1 MFIKKFPFIERK
13 EKSMHIFIRDEFDL
27 YKIIHSGQC
36 FRAVERNDGLFRFIT
51 GRHVLYI
58 RHIQGIRYDVSCS
71 PYLWNHLWK
80 PYFDL
85 SENYEAIRNSI
96 SPNDHYLQKAADYSR
111 GIRILRQD
119 PWETLITFIISQR
132 KSIPAIASAVEK
144 LCQRA
149 GEEIKTPREILY
161 TFPTPQKLSSLSPED
176 LKACSLGYRIP
187 YIAKSAEIIKKSPH
201 LLKDMAKYDDEK
213 LLNALMELPGVG
225 IKVANCTALF
235 GFHRTALAPVDVWI
249 QRVIDQKYEGSNP
262 FPAYGQKA
270 GIMQQYL
277 FYYAQSTGM
286 K

>member
-1 MFIKKFPFIERK
+1 
-13 EKSMHIFIRDEFDL
+13 MHIFIRDEFDL

-149 GEEIKTPREILY
+149 GEEIRTPPGNTLYLSDAPKTFFPVPGRPQSLFPGLPHPLYFQISGNHKKIATPAEGYGEI
-161 TFPTPQKLSSLSPED
+161 
-176 LKACSLGYRIP
+176 
-187 YIAKSAEIIKKSPH
+187 
-201 LLKDMAKYDDEK
+201 
-213 LLNALMELPGVG
+213 
-225 IKVANCTALF
+225 
-235 GFHRTALAPVDVWI
+235 
-249 QRVIDQKYEGSNP
+249 
-262 FPAYGQKA
+262 
-270 GIMQQYL
+270 
-277 FYYAQSTGM
+277 
-286 K
+286 

>member
-36 FRAVERNDGLFRFIT
+36 FRAVEINDGLFRFIT

-144 LCQRA
+144 LCQKA
-149 GEEIKTPREILY
+149 GEEIRTPPGKYSIPFRRPKNFLPCPRRTSKPVPWATASPIFPNQRE
-161 TFPTPQKLSSLSPED
+161 S
-176 LKACSLGYRIP
+176 
-187 YIAKSAEIIKKSPH
+187 
-201 LLKDMAKYDDEK
+201 
-213 LLNALMELPGVG
+213 
-225 IKVANCTALF
+225 
-235 GFHRTALAPVDVWI
+235 
-249 QRVIDQKYEGSNP
+249 
-262 FPAYGQKA
+262 
-270 GIMQQYL
+270 
-277 FYYAQSTGM
+277 
-286 K
+286 

>member
-36 FRAVERNDGLFRFIT
+36 FRAVEINDGLFRFIT

-96 SPNDHYLQKAADYSR
+96 SPNDLYLQKAADYSR

-144 LCQRA
+144 LCQKA
-149 GEEIKTPREILY
+149 GEEIKTPLEILY

-187 YIAKSAEIIKKSPH
+187 YISKSAGIIKKSPH
-201 LLKDMAKYDDEK
+201 LLEDMAKYDDEQ

-249 QRVIDQKYEGSNP
+249 KRVIDQKYEGSNP
-262 FPAYGQKA
+262 FSAYGQKA

>member
-36 FRAVERNDGLFRFIT
+36 FRAVEINDGLFRFIT

-71 PYLWNHLWK
+71 LYLWNHLWK

-132 KSIPAIASAVEK
+132 KSIPAIASAVENYARRPERK
-144 LCQRA
+144 SKHLWKYSIPFRRPKNFLPCPWRTSKPVPWA
-149 GEEIKTPREILY
+149 TASPI
-161 TFPTPQKLSSLSPED
+161 FP
-176 LKACSLGYRIP
+176 
-187 YIAKSAEIIKKSPH
+187 
-201 LLKDMAKYDDEK
+201 
-213 LLNALMELPGVG
+213 N
-225 IKVANCTALF
+225 
-235 GFHRTALAPVDVWI
+235 
-249 QRVIDQKYEGSNP
+249 
-262 FPAYGQKA
+262 
-270 GIMQQYL
+270 QQE
-277 FYYAQSTGM
+277 S
-286 K
+286 

>member
-1 MFIKKFPFIERK
+1 M
-13 EKSMHIFIRDEFDL
+13 
-27 YKIIHSGQC
+27 
-36 FRAVERNDGLFRFIT
+36 
-51 GRHVLYI
+51 
-58 RHIQGIRYDVSCS
+58 SCS

-85 SENYEAIRNSI
+85 PENYEAIRNSI

-144 LCQRA
+144 LCQKA
-149 GEEIKTPREILY
+149 GEEIKTPLEILY

-187 YIAKSAEIIKKSPH
+187 YISKSAGIIKKSPH
-201 LLKDMAKYDDEK
+201 LLKDMAKYDDEQ

-249 QRVIDQKYEGSNP
+249 KRVIDQKYEGSNP

>member
-1 MFIKKFPFIERK
+1 
-13 EKSMHIFIRDEFDL
+13 MHIFIRDEFDL

-36 FRAVERNDGLFRFIT
+36 FRAVEINDGLFRFIT

-144 LCQRA
+144 LCQKA
-149 GEEIKTPREILY
+149 GEEIKTPLEILY

-201 LLKDMAKYDDEK
+201 LLKDMAKYDDEQ